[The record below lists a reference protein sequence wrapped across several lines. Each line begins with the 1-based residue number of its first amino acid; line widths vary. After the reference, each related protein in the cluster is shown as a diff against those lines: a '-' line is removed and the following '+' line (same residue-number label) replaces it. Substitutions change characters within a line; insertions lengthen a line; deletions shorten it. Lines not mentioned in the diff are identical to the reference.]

1 MKLVVH
7 DASILIDLALS
18 ETVDAWFAC
27 GIETWTTDLIY
38 PLEIDR
44 PVQRAELAAYVRAG
58 KLQVRQLT
66 EGDID
71 TLRLAQNSQQ
81 RGLSLGDLSVI
92 MLVKELGPEA
102 VLATGD
108 RALRSVATRD
118 SLKACGLLGLFD
130 IMVKPLPGRTAA
142 LPSAVAVA
150 KLKRLMS
157 LPECR
162 LPADKCEA
170 RIQQWMKGP

>member
-18 ETVDAWFAC
+18 ETVDAWFTG

-38 PLEIDR
+38 PREIDR

-58 KLQVRQLT
+58 KLQVRPLT
-66 EGDID
+66 EADIES
-71 TLRLAQNSQQ
+71 LRVLQASHQ

-130 IMVKPLPGRTAA
+130 LMVKPPHGRAPA
-142 LPSAVAVA
+142 LPAVVAVA
-150 KLKRLMS
+150 KLRRLMAM
-157 LPECR
+157 PECR

-170 RIQQWMKGP
+170 RIQQWLKGS